1 MIRLKYVLNKRGD
14 LWPKNVTTQKILW
27 FIIQIFSSN
36 INGLDTFQDKSIVRL
51 NLNLNVEIENSKP
64 QRLTLPQ
71 GDLILM
77 FVPNENDL
85 QQDQMEEFMEFT
97 SSETNIARTPNGVLF
112 MSWAND
118 GDYEEGNIISKKIF
132 WKKSPRFFLYL

>member
-1 MIRLKYVLNKRGD
+1 MTKKCYYSKSPMIVSFK
-14 LWPKNVTTQKILW
+14 
-27 FIIQIFSSN
+27 FFSSN

-85 QQDQMEEFMEFT
+85 QQHQMEKFMEFT
-97 SSETNIARTPNGVLF
+97 SSETNMARTPNGVLF
-112 MSWAND
+112 MSWANA
-118 GDYEEGNIISKKIF
+118 GDYEEGNIGSKNNF
-132 WKKSPRFFLYL
+132 

>member
-1 MIRLKYVLNKRGD
+1 MFKNLSS
-14 LWPKNVTTQKILW
+14 PKIVSFKFL
-27 FIIQIFSSN
+27 SSN

-85 QQDQMEEFMEFT
+85 QQHQMEKFMEFT
-97 SSETNIARTPNGVLF
+97 SSETNMARTPNGVLF
-112 MSWAND
+112 MSWANA
-118 GDYEEGNIISKKIF
+118 GDYEEGKEYVENKF
-132 WKKSPRFFLYL
+132 

>member
-1 MIRLKYVLNKRGD
+1 MIVSFN
-14 LWPKNVTTQKILW
+14 
-27 FIIQIFSSN
+27 FFSSN

-85 QQDQMEEFMEFT
+85 QQHQMEEFMEFT

-132 WKKSPRFFLYL
+132 